1 MAAHLRALHTKWTFV
16 SAVEYHQWP
25 LDCRRSTG
33 DMIPPSTL
41 ARRSIELVQQM
52 PLSLL
57 LLIFLTS
64 CLVVAV
70 LLYLA
75 LFIVA
80 PVPRPSRRSEK
91 TYKTILPDGK
101 RSEDKELP
109 CWLDSWMARKELAG
123 RNGVKISTTNQMED
137 AEIFM
142 SVVVPAYNE
151 EERLGGMLEE
161 AVDFLQREYG
171 DAHGRETEPSSPK
184 TVNLKSG
191 NKARSRANLNG
202 SVHTGVE
209 AKEKKGWEILIVSDG
224 STDKT
229 VDQALNFAREHQLSQ
244 YPTPIPG
251 PRTPHPTH
259 STHIPHGS
267 IRVVTLEENRGKG
280 GAVTHGMRHARGQ
293 YVVFAD
299 ADGASRFNDLAKLV
313 EGCQAIEDELGRGVA
328 IGSRAHLVG
337 SEAVVK
343 RSKLRNFLMHS
354 FHLLL
359 RLMTPPATSSI
370 KDTQCGFKL
379 FSRPSLPYIIPY
391 MHSEGWIFD
400 VEMLM
405 LAESANIAMTE
416 VAVGWK
422 EVMGSK
428 LNVVWDSLGMAWGL
442 AILRASWAFG
452 IYRRE

>member
-1 MAAHLRALHTKWTFV
+1 
-16 SAVEYHQWP
+16 
-25 LDCRRSTG
+25 
-33 DMIPPSTL
+33 
-41 ARRSIELVQQM
+41 
-52 PLSLL
+52 
-57 LLIFLTS
+57 
-64 CLVVAV
+64 
-70 LLYLA
+70 LYLA

-171 DAHGRETEPSSPK
+171 DAHGRETEP
-184 TVNLKSG
+184 T
-191 NKARSRANLNG
+191 
-202 SVHTGVE
+202 
-209 AKEKKGWEILIVSDG
+209 KEKKGWEILIVSDG